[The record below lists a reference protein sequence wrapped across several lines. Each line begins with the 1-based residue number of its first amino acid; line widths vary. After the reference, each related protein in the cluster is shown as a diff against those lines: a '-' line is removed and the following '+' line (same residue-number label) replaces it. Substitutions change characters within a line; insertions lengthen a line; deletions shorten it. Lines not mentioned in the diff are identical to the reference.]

1 MADSLKQYEKR
12 FNAQTIRERSL
23 IAVTILVGSCFLWW
37 NYHAEP
43 KMAQLEA
50 KQEENKRI
58 NREVKSTRE
67 IVREIRERIAA
78 GVHQEKENQL
88 AKLQQELEAV
98 EESLRLKTVELI
110 DPEQM
115 FALMNELVYRDSNL
129 KLLSLKRREVKPA
142 IPPEEGEAEAEAEN
156 GETASDDP
164 GIFRHVLEIEFAG
177 TYLDILQYMQA
188 LERLDWK
195 LLWDEIEIVSQEYP
209 TMTVKVVMSTLSTRK
224 EWVGI

>member
-1 MADSLKQYEKR
+1 MASSLKQYEKR

-23 IAVTILVGSCFLWW
+23 IAVTLLVGSCFLWW

-43 KMAQLEA
+43 KMAKIET

-58 NREVKSTRE
+58 DREVKSTRE

-78 GVHQEKENQL
+78 GVHQEKESQL
-88 AKLQQELEAV
+88 AQLQQELESV
-98 EESLRLKTVELI
+98 EQSLRLKTVELI

-115 FALMNELVYRDSNL
+115 FALMNELVYRDSKL

-142 IPPEEGEAEAEAEN
+142 IPPEEGETEDGEA
-156 GETASDDP
+156 ASDDP
-164 GIFRHVLEIEFAG
+164 GIYRHVLEIEFAG
-177 TYLDILQYMQA
+177 TYLDILQYVQV
-188 LERLDWK
+188 LEELDWK
-195 LLWDEIEIVSQEYP
+195 LLWDEIEIVSEEYP
-209 TMTVKVVMSTLSTRK
+209 RMTVKVVMSTLSTRK